1 MFEVLTGSC
10 GQSCNE
16 RKTKQFLILRSAI
29 TLWIDDRGEKFFLH
43 PPDFSKFLNLR
54 SAITL
59 WIDDR
64 GEKFFLHP
72 LIFPTAA
79 EQKALLQKVLSLRFM
94 LRPLQRVQMVGVR
107 FYFQATLISR
117 QSSLLIC
124 KKSGMDTV
132 QGYHVTQK
140 CSI

>member
-16 RKTKQFLILRSAI
+16 RKTKQFLI
-29 TLWIDDRGEKFFLH
+29 
-43 PPDFSKFLNLR
+43 LR

-94 LRPLQRVQMVGVR
+94 LRALQRVQMVGVR